1 MFLVLALVLA
11 ALVLSGTLFVGAWM
25 EASLLGEGQPARSR

>member
-11 ALVLSGTLFVGAWM
+11 ALVLSGILFVGAWL
-25 EASLLGEGQPARSR
+25 EAGLLDEGQPARSH